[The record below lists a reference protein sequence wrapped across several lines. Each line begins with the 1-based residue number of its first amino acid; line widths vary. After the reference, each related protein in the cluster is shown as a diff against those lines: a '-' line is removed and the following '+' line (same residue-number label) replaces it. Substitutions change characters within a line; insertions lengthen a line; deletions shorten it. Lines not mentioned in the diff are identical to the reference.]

1 MNARARRVALAMLV
15 VAVAVGGA
23 WKLLGTREEK
33 PSDRLSGNGTIEAT
47 EVDVSANVAGKVV
60 ELHAGEGDSIQAGQL
75 VAKLDSEELQGQ
87 VDQAQAAVRAAE
99 ASVAELEAGTR
110 SEEIARARAQYQAA
124 VQARDQAQARL
135 DLLRAGTRKEQLAQ
149 LRAQVR
155 QARAALSLAEADLER
170 AQALFQQGAVPAQQV
185 DHAQTARDTARAQ
198 IQAARERLAEAE
210 AGARTEEIQAG
221 EAALRQARDQERA
234 AKAALDL
241 AVAGPRRETIAAAR
255 ARVEQAQGAL
265 RAARA
270 QEGYTLVVA
279 PVSGTVTLR
288 NVELGEL
295 VTPGL
300 PIVRIAVLDKVWL
313 RVYIPEREVGRVK
326 LGQRAE
332 VECDSFPGK
341 KYPGK
346 VIEIA
351 QEPEFTPKNV
361 QTKEERVKLVFGV
374 KVEVENPEHDL
385 KPGMPADAVIFVGR
399 GRAQRLGLRPP
410 WRSPSAT

>member
-1 MNARARRVALAMLV
+1 MNVPARRLSLALLV
-15 VAVAVGGA
+15 VAVAVAGA
-23 WKLLGTREEK
+23 WKLLGTREK
-33 PSDRLSGNGTIEAT
+33 RPSDRLSGNGTIEAT
-47 EVDVSANVAGKVV
+47 EVDVSAKIAGKVV
-60 ELHAGEGDSIQAGQL
+60 ELHAGEGDAVQAGQL
-75 VAKLDSEELQGQ
+75 VARLDSEELQGQ
-87 VDQAQAAVRAAE
+87 VDQAEAALRAAE
-99 ASVAELEAGTR
+99 AGLAELRAGTR
-110 SEEIARARAQYQAA
+110 SEEITRARAQYQAA
-124 VQARDQAQARL
+124 AQAREQAQASL
-135 DLLRAGTRKEQLAQ
+135 DLLRAGARKEQLEQ

-155 QARAALSLAEADLER
+155 QAQAALALAEADLDR
-170 AQALFQQGAVPAQQV
+170 AQALFEQGGVPAQQV
-185 DHAQTARDTARAQ
+185 DHARTARDTARAQ
-198 IQAARERLAEAE
+198 VQAAQERLAEAE
-210 AGARTEEIQAG
+210 AGARTEEIRAA

-241 AVAGPRRETIAAAR
+241 AVAGPRQETIAAAR

-270 QEGYTLVVA
+270 QEGYTRVVA
-279 PVSGTVTLR
+279 PVGGTVVLR

-313 RVYIPEREVGRVK
+313 RVYVPEREVGRVRF
-326 LGQRAE
+326 GQQAE
-332 VECDSFPGK
+332 VTCDSFASR

-351 QEPEFTPKNV
+351 QEAEFTPKNV

-374 KVEVENPEHDL
+374 KVEVENAARDL

-399 GRAQRLGLRPP
+399 GRAQPGR
-410 WRSPSAT
+410 

>member
-1 MNARARRVALAMLV
+1 MNPRARRVALGLVV
-15 VAVAVGGA
+15 VAVAAGGA
-23 WKLLGTREEK
+23 WKLLGTREET

-47 EVDVSANVAGKVV
+47 EVDVSAKVAGKVV
-60 ELHAGEGDSIQAGQL
+60 ELHAEEGDIVQAGQL
-75 VAKLDSEELQGQ
+75 VARLDGEELQGQ

-99 ASVAELEAGTR
+99 ASLAELEAGTR

-155 QARAALSLAEADLER
+155 QARAALTLAEADLGR
-170 AQALFQQGAVPAQQV
+170 AQTLFEQGAVPAQQV
-185 DHAQTARDTARAQ
+185 DHARTARDTARAQ
-198 IQAARERLAEAE
+198 SQAAQERLAEGE

-221 EAALRQARDQERA
+221 EASLRQARDQERA

-241 AVAGPRRETIAAAR
+241 AVAGPRQEAIAAAR
-255 ARVEQAQGAL
+255 AGVEQAQGVL

-270 QEGYTLVVA
+270 QEGYTRVVA
-279 PVSGTVTLR
+279 PVSGTATLR

-332 VECDSFPGK
+332 VVCDSFPDR

-385 KPGMPADAVIFVGR
+385 KPGMPADAAIFVGAPLR
-399 GRAQRLGLRPP
+399 KAGR
-410 WRSPSAT
+410 